1 LLEAKTAAL
10 DAIETSLINEVDG
23 QAKTDLKTKIV
34 STKLTRA
41 DKVASLL
48 AE

>member
-1 LLEAKTAAL
+1 LLEAKTATV

-23 QAKTDLKTKIV
+23 QAKTDLKAKIISTKIN
-34 STKLTRA
+34 RA

-48 AE
+48 A